1 MRRIYLLLVIL
12 LVIITS
18 CKQVDFTAPTG
29 ATLTIIANP
38 TIVSLNGGTSEI
50 TVMGQRASGAPLTDG
65 TVIYFTTN
73 IGRVEPNKVETS
85 GGFAKTTFISDDR
98 SGEAEI
104 KASSGAAEP
113 VSVTIKVGTIV
124 LSTIELQAN
133 PPNLPKGGGKTEI
146 SARLLDE
153 TGKGMAN
160 VPVIFS
166 TTAGQLESKGKIIY
180 SNSNG
185 IAKDKLTTEVTAQVW
200 VTAGTVTSSQL
211 TIYVGEEGMGSPPV
225 ASFIISP
232 TTTLSSGQKAYFD
245 ASASVDPDGRIVRY
259 DWNFGDGK
267 SGSGVKVQH
276 IYYNT
281 TNTSVTYQV
290 QLKVTD
296 NLGLYDTAQ
305 ATVSVSPLSCPLYV
319 NLSYYENDSTD
330 NDNIPEV
337 NEFITFVANAP
348 VGPCNSTC
356 PNTTP
361 EPNNP
366 CCITNYD
373 FKFGN
378 DPVSPSACPEI
389 KRSFSTSG
397 TVTVQI
403 TVRNKQNDTA
413 SNSAEFPIYPQ
424 TITLTGNQNNSTNQ

>member
-1 MRRIYLLLVIL
+1 MKRMIFLSIFLALVI
-12 LVIITS
+12 S

-29 ATLTIIANP
+29 ATLTITANP
-38 TIVSLNGGTSEI
+38 VIVSLNGGTSQI

-85 GGFAKTTFISDDR
+85 GGFAYATFISDDR

-104 KASSGAAEP
+104 KASSGAAES
-113 VSVTIKVGTIV
+113 VSVTVKVGTVV
-124 LSTIELQAN
+124 LGTIELQAI
-133 PPNLPKGGGKTEI
+133 PPNLPKGGGTAEI
-146 SARLLDE
+146 LARILDE
-153 TGKGMAN
+153 TGRAMSN

-166 TTAGQLESKGKIIY
+166 TTAGILESKGKTRY
-180 SNSNG
+180 SDSNG

-200 VTAGTVTSSQL
+200 VTAGTVSSSQL

-225 ASFIISP
+225 ASFIVSP

-245 ASASVDPDGRIVRY
+245 ASASVDPDGKIVRY

-267 SGSGVKVQH
+267 SGSGVKTQH

-296 NLGLYDTAQ
+296 NVGLYDTA
-305 ATVSVSPLSCPLYV
+305 TTTISVSPLSCPLYV
-319 NLSYYENDSTD
+319 NLSYYENDPTD
-330 NDNIPEV
+330 SDTIPEV

-348 VGPCNSTC
+348 VGPCTTTC

-373 FKFGN
+373 FKFGS

-403 TVRNKQNDTA
+403 TVRNKQNNTA
-413 SNSAEFPIYPQ
+413 SNSGEFPIYPQ
-424 TITLTGNQNNSTNQ
+424 TFTDTSKKK

>member
-1 MRRIYLLLVIL
+1 MRRIIYLFIL
-12 LVIITS
+12 LVLVS
-18 CKQVDFTAPTG
+18 CKQVDFTAPMG
-29 ATLTIIANP
+29 AVLAITANP
-38 TIVSLNGGTSEI
+38 VVVSLNGGTSQI

-85 GGFAKTTFISDDR
+85 GGFAHATFISDDR

-113 VSVTIKVGTIV
+113 VSVTIKVGTVV
-124 LSTIELQAN
+124 LGTIELQAI
-133 PPNLPKGGGKTEI
+133 PPNLPKGGGTTEI
-146 SARLLDE
+146 LARILDD
-153 TGKGMAN
+153 TGRAMPN

-166 TTAGQLESKGKIIY
+166 TTAGILGSKGKAKY
-180 SNSNG
+180 SDSNG

-225 ASFIISP
+225 ASFIVSP

-245 ASASVDPDGRIVRY
+245 ASASVDPDGKIVRY

-267 SGSGVKVQH
+267 SGSGVKTQH

-296 NLGLYDTAQ
+296 NVGLYDTAT
-305 ATVSVSPLSCPLYV
+305 ATITVSPLSCPLYV
-319 NLSYYENDSTD
+319 NLSYYEDDPTDSD
-330 NDNIPEV
+330 NVPEV

-348 VGPCNSTC
+348 VGPCTTTC

-373 FKFGN
+373 FQFGS

-389 KRSFSTSG
+389 KRIFSTSG
-397 TVTVQI
+397 TITVQI
-403 TVRNKQNDTA
+403 TVRNKQNNTA
-413 SNSAEFPIYPQ
+413 SNSGEFPIYPQ
-424 TITLTGNQNNSTNQ
+424 TFTNTSNKK

>member
-1 MRRIYLLLVIL
+1 MVEA
-12 LVIITS
+12 
-18 CKQVDFTAPTG
+18 CKQVDYTAPEG
-29 ATLTIIANP
+29 AILTITANP
-38 TIVSLNGGTSEI
+38 IVVALNGGTSEI

-73 IGRVEPNKVETS
+73 IGRVEPSKVETK
-85 GGFAKTTFISDDR
+85 GGFARTTFISDDR

-104 KASSGAAEP
+104 KASSGGAEA

-124 LSTIELQAN
+124 LSSIELQAN
-133 PPNLPKGGGKTEI
+133 PPNLPKGGGTTEI
-146 SARLLDE
+146 LARLLDD
-153 TGKGMAN
+153 TGRAMPN

-166 TTAGQLESKGKIIY
+166 TTAGSLESKGKTRY
-180 SNSNG
+180 SDQNG

-200 VTAGTVTSSQL
+200 ATAGTVTSSQL
-211 TIYVGEEGMGSPPV
+211 TIYVGEEGMGKPPT
-225 ASFIISP
+225 ASFIVSP

-245 ASASVDPDGRIVRY
+245 ASASVDPDGKIVRY

-267 SGSGVKVQH
+267 SSTGVKTQH

-296 NLGLYDTAQ
+296 NVGLYDTAT
-305 ATVSVSPLSCPLYV
+305 ASISVSPISCPLYV
-319 NLSYYENDSTD
+319 NLSYYENDPTD
-330 NDNIPEV
+330 SDNIPEI

-348 VGPCNSTC
+348 VGPCTTTC

-373 FKFGN
+373 FKFGS

-389 KRSFSTSG
+389 KRTFSTAG
-397 TVTVQI
+397 TVVVQV
-403 TVRNKQNDTA
+403 TVRNKQNNTA
-413 SNSAEFPIYPQ
+413 SNSSEFPIYPQ
-424 TITLTGNQNNSTNQ
+424 TLTNTKNK